1 MLLTGTKSYT
11 SKRCE
16 TPSSQ
21 RPPETTGSCSSKS
34 LTRQRKNE
42 EHTQKAEM
50 VVFAKEGMPLM
61 KGLVYTEI
69 QMKISHKA
77 GWCFMPSQPVRLYQG
92 DPYVK
97 VVGKHHMVEESHE

>member
-34 LTRQRKNE
+34 LAHQRKNE
-42 EHTQKAEM
+42 EHTQKVEM

-61 KGLVYTEI
+61 KGLVYMEI
-69 QMKISHKA
+69 QMETSHKVS
-77 GWCFMPSQPVRLYQG
+77 WCFTPSQPVW
-92 DPYVK
+92 
-97 VVGKHHMVEESHE
+97 